1 MIPKCFPFDPFKIG
15 SILGPAPR
23 TDHGGGKRRSRPAI
37 SPLQAF
43 CGLAEPWPCRGRS
56 PASCSDNFS
65 PCRIVPLS
73 RFLPDAARAW
83 REEVDCTTA
92 SLGVQHLSNAILG
105 NRSKKSRHPFTERVL
120 VGYLRQRYVTR
131 MPFDQGG
138 DVAVLWPGQEI
149 ALPMTGYRPIF
160 YGCRSLAN

>member
-1 MIPKCFPFDPFKIG
+1 MICKLF
-15 SILGPAPR
+15 APVP
-23 TDHGGGKRRSRPAI
+23 G
-37 SPLQAF
+37 Q
-43 CGLAEPWPCRGRS
+43 GLIQLVRYRL
-56 PASCSDNFS
+56 
-65 PCRIVPLS
+65 R
-73 RFLPDAARAW
+73 LPD
-83 REEVDCTTA
+83 ECGNDG
-92 SLGVQHLSNAILG
+92 LGS
-105 NRSKKSRHPFTERVL
+105 L